1 MKTEVI
7 RENISEAAELI
18 RRGALVAV
26 PTETVY
32 GLAGSG
38 FDEAAVERIYEVK
51 GRPEVKPL
59 SLMVP
64 GPEAFEKCCTEV
76 PEAARTLAAR
86 FWPGPLTIVLP
97 ARPEIP
103 RVVLAGGSTVGL
115 RCPDH
120 PLTLEL
126 LRQCGLP
133 LAAPSANPSGEPS
146 PKTAQQVLS
155 YFEGKIEAV
164 IDGGEC
170 GIGRESTIID
180 LTRAPCRILRQGALP
195 ERDIAAA
202 LGERMRIIGLTGGTG
217 TGKTT
222 ALDSLRDMGALCLDC
237 DEVYHELTETSAPL
251 REALERRFG
260 SVYGPDGK
268 LERKKL
274 GEIVFSDP
282 AALSELNAITHSFVN
297 EEIKRRLRSHAMQ
310 GGTLAAIDAIALFE
324 SGADRLCT
332 ETFGVIAPREL
343 REARIMAREGI
354 SREYARLRIEAQQ
367 PDEYYVER
375 CTGIL
380 ENSGTKAEFAAKC
393 TAAFTEVINDGR
405 KEGLPQGTLL

>member
-1 MKTEVI
+1 MKTKVI
-7 RENISEAAELI
+7 TENITEAAELI
-18 RRGALVAV
+18 RQGALVAV

-38 FDEAAVERIYEVK
+38 FNESAVERIYEVK

-76 PEAARTLAAR
+76 PEAARVLAER

-97 ARPEIP
+97 AREEIP
-103 RVVLAGGSTVGL
+103 SVVLAGGHTVGL

-120 PLTLEL
+120 PLTLRL
-126 LRQCGLP
+126 LRECALP

-146 PKTAQQVLS
+146 PKTAQQVLG
-155 YFEGKIEAV
+155 YFDGKIEAV

-180 LTRAPCRILRQGALP
+180 LTRTPYRILRQGALP

-202 LGERMRIIGLTGGTG
+202 LGEHMRIIGLTGGTG

-222 ALDSLRDMGALCLDC
+222 ALEVLRGMGALCLDC
-237 DEVYHELTETSAPL
+237 DEVYHELTETSAEL
-251 REALERRFG
+251 REALQRRFG
-260 SVYGPDGK
+260 SVYGADGK
-268 LERKKL
+268 LDRKKL
-274 GEIVFSDP
+274 GAVVFSDA
-282 AALSELNAITHSFVN
+282 AALSELNAITHGFVD
-297 EEIKRRLRSHAMQ
+297 EEIKRRLRDFAMT
-310 GGTLAAIDAIALFE
+310 GGTLAVIDAVALFE
-324 SGADRLCT
+324 SGADGLCT

-354 SREYARLRIEAQQ
+354 SRDYARLRIDAQQ
-367 PDEYYVER
+367 PDEYYIER

-393 TAAFTEVINDGR
+393 TAAFTEVIENGR